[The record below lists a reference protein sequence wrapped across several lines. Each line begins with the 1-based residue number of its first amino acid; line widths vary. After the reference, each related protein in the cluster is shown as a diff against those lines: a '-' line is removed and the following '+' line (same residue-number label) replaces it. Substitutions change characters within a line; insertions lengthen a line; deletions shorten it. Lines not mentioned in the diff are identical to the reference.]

1 MSVLLFLLALSAAG
15 LGALILVASKSAIH
29 EIESLILFLIG
40 AVFFV
45 GTAIVD
51 AVKRAKPK

>member
-1 MSVLLFLLALSAAG
+1 MSVLLFFFALAAAG
-15 LGALILVASKSAIH
+15 LGGLILVASKSAIH

-40 AVFFV
+40 AVFLV

-51 AVKRAKPK
+51 AVKRANPK